1 MESIISVIQKQPDL
15 CTLRGASEEEII
27 QAEAVLGVAFADDY
41 RQYVAAYGAASF
53 GGHELTGVCISHRL
67 SVIEVTI
74 EERRA
79 NGTIPPGWY
88 VVEQANIDGIV
99 IWQSAD
105 GLIYQTGSGASCS
118 NTHDSLVDYCKSF
131 SI

>member
-41 RQYVAAYGAASF
+41 RQYVAAYGAVSF

-67 SVIEVTI
+67 SVVEVTI

-105 GLIYQTGSGASCS
+105 GLIYQTGPGSSYI
-118 NTHDSLVDYCKSF
+118 NTHNSLVDYFLSF
-131 SI
+131 NL

>member
-15 CTLRGASEEEII
+15 CTLGGASEEEII